1 MKKYFNVV
9 DAKGSFNNEIT
20 NYVHTT
26 FNLDTQSIL
35 LVDATVSYLESNN
48 NCSYETYNSE
58 LLKEEIYIPCWIN
71 DLIVILNSAN
81 IDLSVYELLREKILV
96 DTKGE

>member
-9 DAKGSFNNEIT
+9 DAKDSFNNEIT

-35 LVDATVSYLESNN
+35 LVDATVSYLESKNT
-48 NCSYETYNSE
+48 SYETYNSE
-58 LLKEEIYIPCWIN
+58 LLKEEIYIPCWID